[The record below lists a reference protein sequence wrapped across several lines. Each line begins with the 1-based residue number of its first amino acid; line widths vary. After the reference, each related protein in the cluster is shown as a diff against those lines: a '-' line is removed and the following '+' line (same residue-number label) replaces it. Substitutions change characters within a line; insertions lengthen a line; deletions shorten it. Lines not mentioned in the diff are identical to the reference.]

1 MFSGVFGMLVT
12 DMLGGQVM
20 INTAF
25 TRGAFDS
32 EKRKTVQR
40 GDILYFSKVRDSV
53 V

>member
-1 MFSGVFGMLVT
+1 MLVT

-32 EKRKTVQR
+32 EKKTHNSKR
-40 GDILYFSKVRDSV
+40 GHFIL
-53 V
+53 